1 MNMIMNVFKN
11 GNVNIKKDFVDG
23 EYRNMEEFI
32 LAICYENGSD
42 FTLGEEAM
50 EFAPQRMT
58 LYNYHTGLFYY
69 VYEDDRIKF
78 ERGKVA
84 KLQGFK
90 NEEEY
95 NYLVEIGVL

>member
-1 MNMIMNVFKN
+1 MIMSVFKN

-42 FTLGEEAM
+42 F
-50 EFAPQRMT
+50 
-58 LYNYHTGLFYY
+58 HTGLFYY

-95 NYLVEIGVL
+95 NHLVEIGVL

>member
-1 MNMIMNVFKN
+1 MIMNVFKN

-42 FTLGEEAM
+42 FTLGEEAT

-58 LYNYHTGLFYY
+58 LFNYNTGLFYY
-69 VYEDDRIKF
+69 VYGEDIEKF
-78 ERGKVA
+78 GKGKVV
-84 KLQGFK
+84 KLKGFR
-90 NEEEY
+90 NDDEY
-95 NYLVEIGVL
+95 KYLTELGVL

>member
-1 MNMIMNVFKN
+1 MIMSVFKN

-42 FTLGEEAM
+42 FTLGEEAL

-69 VYEDDRIKF
+69 VYGEDIEKF
-78 ERGKVA
+78 GKGKVV
-84 KLQGFK
+84 KLKGFR
-90 NEEEY
+90 NDDEY
-95 NYLVEIGVL
+95 KYLTELGVL

>member
-1 MNMIMNVFKN
+1 MIMSVFKN

-32 LAICYENGSD
+32 LAICYANGSD

-58 LYNYHTGLFYY
+58 LFNYNTGLFYY
-69 VYEDDRIKF
+69 VYGEDIEKF
-78 ERGKVA
+78 GKGKVV
-84 KLQGFK
+84 KLKGFR
-90 NEEEY
+90 NDDEY
-95 NYLVEIGVL
+95 KYLTELGVL

>member
-11 GNVNIKKDFVDG
+11 GNVSIKKDFVDG
-23 EYRNMEEFI
+23 NYRNMEEFI
-32 LAICYENGSD
+32 LAICYANGSD
-42 FTLGEEAM
+42 FTLGEEAT

-69 VYEDDRIKF
+69 VYGEDIEKF
-78 ERGKVA
+78 EKGKTV
-84 KLQGFK
+84 KLHGYK

-95 NYLVEIGVL
+95 KYLTEIGVL

>member
-1 MNMIMNVFKN
+1 MIMSVFKN

-58 LYNYHTGLFYY
+58 LFNYNTGLFYY
-69 VYEDDRIKF
+69 VYGEDIEKF
-78 ERGKVA
+78 GKGKVV
-84 KLQGFK
+84 KLKGFR
-90 NEEEY
+90 NDDEY
-95 NYLVEIGVL
+95 KYLTELGVL

>member
-1 MNMIMNVFKN
+1 MIMNVFKN

-58 LYNYHTGLFYY
+58 LYNYHTGLSTTCMRMT
-69 VYEDDRIKF
+69 ESSLK
-78 ERGKVA
+78 
-84 KLQGFK
+84 
-90 NEEEY
+90 EEK
-95 NYLVEIGVL
+95 

>member
-1 MNMIMNVFKN
+1 MIMSVFKN

-69 VYEDDRIKF
+69 VYGEDIEKF
-78 ERGKVA
+78 GKGKVV
-84 KLQGFK
+84 KLKGFK
-90 NEEEY
+90 SEEEY
-95 NYLVEIGVL
+95 NYLTELGVL